1 MCTAQHGLRLSM
13 VARARP
19 FGKAGTWR
27 LEAPRL
33 KTSAL
38 PRYSHAVTQNDGI
51 TQDHGVSPDVT
62 HHAPRA
68 RTALPVAA
76 IIATVLMWA
85 SSFVLIRWSAGELS
99 PGPLAL
105 LRLLAGAVTLSALLL
120 WVRRGKLQLP
130 TRSALVLTALYGVL
144 WFALYTVVFNLAGHY
159 IDAGTIAM
167 VVNLAPLLV
176 GVGAVVFFKES
187 FSTRL
192 FVGMVVSLCGIGLIT
207 VAGSSGQLALA
218 GLGIALVAAFLYAGG
233 MLIQKLALRHTDP
246 LTATWLACA
255 AGTIALL
262 PFLGATFQELQTT
275 STAVIIGA
283 VYMGIGPTALGF
295 WFWGYAM
302 NHFPTGKV
310 AASTLA
316 VPAVVVVMSWLTLGE
331 IPPLLGIIGGVVTLT
346 GVAIAQLRRP
356 ARSARP
362 VQQA

>member
-1 MCTAQHGLRLSM
+1 
-13 VARARP
+13 
-19 FGKAGTWR
+19 
-27 LEAPRL
+27 
-33 KTSAL
+33 
-38 PRYSHAVTQNDGI
+38 VTQNAAL
-51 TQDHGVSPDVT
+51 T
-62 HHAPRA
+62 

-85 SSFVLIRWSAGELS
+85 SSFVLIRFSAGELS

-105 LRLLAGAVTLSALLL
+105 LRLLAGAVTLSILLL
-120 WVRRGKLQLP
+120 WVRRGRLHRP
-130 TRSALVLTALYGVL
+130 TRAAFGLTALFGVI

-167 VVNLAPLLV
+167 VVNLAPLMV

-187 FSTRL
+187 FSRRL
-192 FVGMVVSLCGIGLIT
+192 FLGMVVSLCGIGLIT
-207 VAGSSGQLALA
+207 VAGFTGELALL
-218 GLGIALVAAFLYAGG
+218 GLGIALIAAFLYAAG

-255 AGTIALL
+255 AGTVSLL
-262 PFLGATFQELQTT
+262 PFLGVTVEELQTT
-275 STAVIIGA
+275 STPVIIGA
-283 VYMGIGPTALGF
+283 IYMGIGPTALGF

-302 NHFPTGKV
+302 NHFPTGRV

-331 IPPLLGIIGGVVTLT
+331 IPPLLGIIGGAVTLT

-356 ARSARP
+356 ARP
-362 VQQA
+362 VPQG

>member
-1 MCTAQHGLRLSM
+1 M
-13 VARARP
+13 
-19 FGKAGTWR
+19 
-27 LEAPRL
+27 
-33 KTSAL
+33 
-38 PRYSHAVTQNDGI
+38 TQNDGI

-62 HHAPRA
+62 QHAPRA

-120 WVRRGKLQLP
+120 RVRRGKLQLP

-262 PFLGATFQELQTT
+262 PFLSATFQELQTT

>member
-1 MCTAQHGLRLSM
+1 MTANQG
-13 VARARP
+13 V
-19 FGKAGTWR
+19 
-27 LEAPRL
+27 
-33 KTSAL
+33 
-38 PRYSHAVTQNDGI
+38 
-51 TQDHGVSPDVT
+51 TQDHGVTPD
-62 HHAPRA
+62 AA
-68 RTALPVAA
+68 RTRSVLPVAA

-85 SSFVLIRWSAGELS
+85 SSFVLIRFSAGELS

-105 LRLLAGAVTLSALLL
+105 LRLLAGAATLSILLL
-120 WVRRGKLQLP
+120 WVRRGRLHRP
-130 TRSALVLTALYGVL
+130 TRAALLLTALFGVI

-167 VVNLAPLLV
+167 VVNLAPLMV

-192 FVGMVVSLCGIGLIT
+192 FLGMVVSLCGIGLIT
-207 VAGSSGQLALA
+207 VAGSTGQLALA
-218 GLGIALVAAFLYAGG
+218 GLGIALIAAFLYAAG

-262 PFLGATFQELQTT
+262 PFLGVTWAELQTT
-275 STAVIIGA
+275 STPVVLGA
-283 VYMGIGPTALGF
+283 IYMGIGPTALGF

-331 IPPLLGIIGGVVTLT
+331 IPPLLGIIGGAVTLT

-356 ARSARP
+356 GRPARAG
-362 VQQA
+362 

>member
-1 MCTAQHGLRLSM
+1 MR
-13 VARARP
+13 
-19 FGKAGTWR
+19 
-27 LEAPRL
+27 E
-33 KTSAL
+33 SAL
-38 PRYSHAVTQNDGI
+38 GRRYSHGVTRN
-51 TQDHGVSPDVT
+51 
-62 HHAPRA
+62 AA
-68 RTALPVAA
+68 RTLPALPVAA
-76 IIATVLMWA
+76 IVATVLMWA
-85 SSFVLIRWSAGELS
+85 SSFVLIRYSAGELS

-105 LRLLAGAVTLSALLL
+105 LRLLAGTVTLSALLL
-120 WVRRGKLQLP
+120 WVRRGNLHP
-130 TRSALVLTALYGVL
+130 PSRPALGLTALFGVI

-167 VVNLAPLLV
+167 VVNLAPLMV

-187 FSTRL
+187 FSSRL
-192 FVGMVVSLCGIGLIT
+192 FAGMVVSLCGIGLIT
-207 VAGSSGQLALA
+207 VAGSTGQLALA
-218 GLGIALVAAFLYAGG
+218 GLGIALLAAFLYAGG

-262 PFLGATFQELQTT
+262 PFLGATWDQLQTT
-275 STAVIIGA
+275 STPVILGA

-310 AASTLA
+310 AACTLA

-331 IPPLLGIIGGVVTLT
+331 VPPLLGIIGGAVTLT

-356 ARSARP
+356 ARHVPQAPP
-362 VQQA
+362 VR

>member
-1 MCTAQHGLRLSM
+1 M
-13 VARARP
+13 
-19 FGKAGTWR
+19 
-27 LEAPRL
+27 
-33 KTSAL
+33 
-38 PRYSHAVTQNDGI
+38 TQNAAL
-51 TQDHGVSPDVT
+51 T
-62 HHAPRA
+62 

-85 SSFVLIRWSAGELS
+85 SSFVLIRFSAGELS

-105 LRLLAGAVTLSALLL
+105 LRLLAGAVTLSILLL
-120 WVRRGKLQLP
+120 WVRRGRLHRP
-130 TRSALVLTALYGVL
+130 TRAAFGLTALFGVI

-167 VVNLAPLLV
+167 VVNLAPLMV

-187 FSTRL
+187 FSRRL
-192 FVGMVVSLCGIGLIT
+192 FLGMVVSLCGIGLIT
-207 VAGSSGQLALA
+207 VAGFTGELALL
-218 GLGIALVAAFLYAGG
+218 GLGIALIAAFLYAAG

-255 AGTIALL
+255 AGTVSLL
-262 PFLGATFQELQTT
+262 PFLGVTVEELQTT
-275 STAVIIGA
+275 STPVIIGA
-283 VYMGIGPTALGF
+283 IYMGIGPTALGF

-302 NHFPTGKV
+302 NHFPTGRV

-331 IPPLLGIIGGVVTLT
+331 IPPLLGIIGGAVTLT

-356 ARSARP
+356 ARPVPQGRPAR
-362 VQQA
+362 

>member
-1 MCTAQHGLRLSM
+1 M
-13 VARARP
+13 
-19 FGKAGTWR
+19 
-27 LEAPRL
+27 
-33 KTSAL
+33 
-38 PRYSHAVTQNDGI
+38 AVTANQGV
-51 TQDHGVSPDVT
+51 TQDHGVTPD
-62 HHAPRA
+62 AA
-68 RTALPVAA
+68 RTRSVLPVAA

-85 SSFVLIRWSAGELS
+85 SSFVLIRFSAGELS

-105 LRLLAGAVTLSALLL
+105 LRLLAGAATLSILLL
-120 WVRRGKLQLP
+120 WVRRGRLHRP
-130 TRSALVLTALYGVL
+130 TRAALLLTALFGVI

-167 VVNLAPLLV
+167 VVNLAPLMV

-192 FVGMVVSLCGIGLIT
+192 FLGMVVSLCGIGLIT
-207 VAGSSGQLALA
+207 VAGSTGQLALA
-218 GLGIALVAAFLYAGG
+218 GLGIALIAAFLYAAG

-262 PFLGATFQELQTT
+262 PFLGVTWAELQTT
-275 STAVIIGA
+275 STPVVLGA
-283 VYMGIGPTALGF
+283 IYMGIGPTALGF

-331 IPPLLGIIGGVVTLT
+331 IPPLLGIIGGAVTLT

-356 ARSARP
+356 GRPARAG
-362 VQQA
+362 

>member
-1 MCTAQHGLRLSM
+1 M
-13 VARARP
+13 
-19 FGKAGTWR
+19 
-27 LEAPRL
+27 
-33 KTSAL
+33 
-38 PRYSHAVTQNDGI
+38 TQNA
-51 TQDHGVSPDVT
+51 TRT
-62 HHAPRA
+62 

-120 WVRRGKLQLP
+120 WVRRGRLHRP
-130 TRSALVLTALYGVL
+130 TRAALGLTALFGVS

-159 IDAGTIAM
+159 LDAGTIAM
-167 VVNLAPLLV
+167 VVNLAPLMV
-176 GVGAVVFFKES
+176 GVGAVLFFKES

-192 FVGMVVSLCGIGLIT
+192 FMGMLVSLCGIGLIT
-207 VAGSSGQLALA
+207 VAGSTGQLALI
-218 GLGIALVAAFLYAGG
+218 GLGIALIAAFLYAAG

-262 PFLGATFQELQTT
+262 PFLGATWEELQTT
-275 STAVIIGA
+275 STPVIIGA
-283 VYMGIGPTALGF
+283 IYMGIGPTALGF

-331 IPPLLGIIGGVVTLT
+331 IPPLLGIIGGAVTLT

-356 ARSARP
+356 GRPARP
-362 VQQA
+362 VGPAPPSH